1 MASKNNPDT
10 AKNAVLAAYLVKP
23 FLLPGQSGQPL
34 SLRCLPDGGMVVIAA
49 DGRKLWFTA
58 LEVCR
63 ARRALHQ
70 SEAKSPVLPADA
82 EVKPLHDVDLRKSN
96 LSARPVGKSRDGM
109 SEMIV
114 LPKSLK
120 HLEEQVDANTRR
132 YQKPRPPDPG

>member
-1 MASKNNPDT
+1 MASKNSPDLLLAT
-10 AKNAVLAAYLVKP
+10 HLAKL
-23 FLLPGQSGQPL
+23 FLLPGQTGQPL

-70 SEAKSPVLPADA
+70 PETKSTVLPAD
-82 EVKPLHDVDLRKSN
+82 EGVKPLHNIDPRKIDLNS
-96 LSARPVGKSRDGM
+96 RPIGKSRDGM

-114 LPKSLK
+114 LPPSLK
-120 HLEEQVDANTRR
+120 HLEEKVNANARK
-132 YQKPRPPDPG
+132 YQKPRPPDTR

>member
-1 MASKNNPDT
+1 MESKNNRDLI
-10 AKNAVLAAYLVKP
+10 LAAHLVKP

-63 ARRALHQ
+63 ARKQLHQ

-82 EVKPLHDVDLRKSN
+82 EVKPLHDVDPRKSALN
-96 LSARPVGKSRDGM
+96 ARAVGKSRDGM

-120 HLEEQVDANTRR
+120 HLEEQVDANNRK
-132 YQKPRPPDPG
+132 YQNPRPPNS